1 VLANALMVF
10 FLMSFAGDWQ
20 DWLSWTMTDKIFRLG
35 ILVVGAVLI
44 YAAVLFAAGLRWRHI
59 YR

>member
-1 VLANALMVF
+1 
-10 FLMSFAGDWQ
+10 MSFAGDWQ

-35 ILVVGAVLI
+35 ILVVGAVFI
-44 YAAVLFAAGLRWRHI
+44 YPAVLFAAGLRWRHI